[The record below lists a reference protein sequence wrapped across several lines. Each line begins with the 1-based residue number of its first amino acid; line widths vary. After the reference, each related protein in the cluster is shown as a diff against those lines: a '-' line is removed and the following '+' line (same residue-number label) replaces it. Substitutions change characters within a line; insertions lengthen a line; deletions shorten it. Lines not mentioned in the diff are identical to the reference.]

1 MEASN
6 RRRWIGIV
14 ASVAAASVLAVG
26 GWWLYQRQH
35 TVTAP
40 ALAADPGQPFA
51 AIECKPRL
59 FDDQPALAVVFTQP
73 VDGRQK
79 LDDLIRVTDLGP
91 VAPGPK
97 PAAAS
102 QPEGKIVQGAWVI
115 GDNPRVAYFPAIQPQ
130 RRFKVEVLPNLLS
143 QDGAKLAEGKTCELT
158 SEAMPASFYFASRG
172 VVLPAGQ
179 NGGLP
184 VVTVNVP
191 EVDLQFLRVEPQA
204 MPRFLERVAGV
215 RRAASDGADTE
226 EGGEGD
232 EGGYE
237 GGYGNG
243 RRLKGLVGGWELDQL
258 RASTTSV
265 YLGRFSTEQSPNK
278 RRVNFIPVEGIKEL
292 QEPGVYIAVMNQP
305 GRFGYDY
312 QVTYF

>member
-79 LDDLIRVTDLGP
+79 LDDLIRVTDLGS

-143 QDGAKLAEGKTCELT
+143 QDGAKLAEGK
-158 SEAMPASFYFASRG
+158 S
-172 VVLPAGQ
+172 
-179 NGGLP
+179 
-184 VVTVNVP
+184 
-191 EVDLQFLRVEPQA
+191 
-204 MPRFLERVAGV
+204 
-215 RRAASDGADTE
+215 
-226 EGGEGD
+226 
-232 EGGYE
+232 
-237 GGYGNG
+237 
-243 RRLKGLVGGWELDQL
+243 
-258 RASTTSV
+258 
-265 YLGRFSTEQSPNK
+265 
-278 RRVNFIPVEGIKEL
+278 
-292 QEPGVYIAVMNQP
+292 
-305 GRFGYDY
+305 
-312 QVTYF
+312 